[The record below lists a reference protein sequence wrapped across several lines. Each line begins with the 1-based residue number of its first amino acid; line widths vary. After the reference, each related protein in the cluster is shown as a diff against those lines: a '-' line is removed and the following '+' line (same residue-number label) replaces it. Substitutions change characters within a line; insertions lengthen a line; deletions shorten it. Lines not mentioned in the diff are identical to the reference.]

1 MGTNWSGGC
10 HSSVELPPHVAVLE
24 GEWIEWWEG
33 PVVGGV
39 SGGEGVFTLWY
50 IGRCGMSYC
59 T

>member
-10 HSSVELPPHVAVLE
+10 HSSVELPSHVAVLE

-39 SGGEGVFTLWY
+39 SGERSQWWRGCVY
-50 IGRCGMSYC
+50 IMVYR
-59 T
+59 